1 MNGKHK
7 LAKLVSIL
15 LVGAGIY
22 NIAYSSYLLTVVYP
36 KLKVTYD
43 LAGLSLQEGMVEKAF
58 VHYISLIVNGF
69 YGIGLM
75 FKPREKLTYIQ
86 VFGGIVLF
94 ALTTLFVIKSPV
106 TGNPLLESLTD
117 LVFSSRK

>member
-15 LVGAGIY
+15 LIGAGLY

-36 KLKVTYD
+36 KLKITYD
-43 LAGLSLQEGMVEKAF
+43 SAGLSLQEGMVEKAF

-86 VFGGIVLF
+86 VFGGIILF
-94 ALTTLFVIKSPV
+94 SLTTLFVIKSPV

-117 LVFSSRK
+117 LVFSNR

>member
-15 LVGAGIY
+15 LIGAGLY

-36 KLKVTYD
+36 KLKITYD

-86 VFGGIVLF
+86 VFGGIILF
-94 ALTTLFVIKSPV
+94 SLTTLFVIKSPI

-117 LVFSSRK
+117 LVFPNR